1 MTSDNI
7 SDNLSVVQQE
17 PMGLWAF
24 NSHEVP
30 PACDPV
36 ARDSGN
42 WRSWSL
48 TVYNL
53 KPQTQT
59 LNAKPTTVYD
69 VWHVQNSEQ
78 LSQKPYNENS
88 DRPNLI
94 EPN

>member
-42 WRSWSL
+42 WRS
-48 TVYNL
+48 
-53 KPQTQT
+53 
-59 LNAKPTTVYD
+59 
-69 VWHVQNSEQ
+69 
-78 LSQKPYNENS
+78 
-88 DRPNLI
+88 
-94 EPN
+94 